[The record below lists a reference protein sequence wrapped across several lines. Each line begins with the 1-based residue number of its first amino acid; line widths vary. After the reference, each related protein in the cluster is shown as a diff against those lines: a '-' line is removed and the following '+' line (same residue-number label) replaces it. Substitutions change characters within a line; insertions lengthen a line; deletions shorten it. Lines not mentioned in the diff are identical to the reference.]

1 MATNGSMPSL
11 ASSVKYMLLAS
22 ALYEPL
28 RNSLHNLGTDVG
40 GVGGVGGLCNMGNPD
55 DCRSLAGRTGNY
67 CFQAGLWSGF
77 TGFAIVVLLVWTSPI
92 FLGALQKSLSTSKPA
107 SSEVRGRDSGD
118 EAAAEPSPEPDAAS
132 IELDGLLM
140 IWSGLSCLWF
150 GMPLAYMLAD
160 QFYRSSAM
168 HFVLA
173 VALAAAFPLS
183 WHLSLLALPPCKPL
197 GPWLGLKRQD
207 LLKLHKAL
215 GSRAANW
222 GAIHALGELIYI
234 VSQEGFLSMFQL
246 AGEKGENLLYLM
258 GLVTALLLLVH
269 TLVAFLRK
277 QTFIRRYFKNAH
289 RTTASLLLLSAT
301 VHWWPFALFLLPAA
315 AAYGTSAGLAVAR
328 RCGRE
333 VSEARSSFAL
343 AAAVLG
349 ALGGLCVVWKLRESS
364 MLAEGVGLL
373 IPFVFP
379 PLALLAEFAVAT
391 AVCLPILVTGRVLH
405 SEPLLGQAGC

>member
-28 RNSLHNLGTDVG
+28 RNALHNLGTNVG

-55 DCRSLAGRTGNY
+55 DCESLAGRTGNY
-67 CFQAGLWSGF
+67 CFQAGLWSGL
-77 TGFAIVVLLVWTSPI
+77 TGFALVVLLVWTSPI
-92 FLGALQKSLSTSKPA
+92 FLGALQKSVSTAKPVA
-107 SSEVRGRDSGD
+107 SEDRGRDSGD
-118 EAAAEPSPEPDAAS
+118 EPGAEPSPEPETAS
-132 IELDGLLM
+132 IELDGVLM

-160 QFYRSSAM
+160 PFYRSSAL

-207 LLKLHKAL
+207 LLNLHKAL
-215 GSRAANW
+215 GWRAAGW
-222 GAIHALGELIYI
+222 GAIHALGELIYV
-234 VSQEGFLSMFQL
+234 VSQQGFLSMFQL

-269 TLVAFLRK
+269 TLVAYLRR
-277 QTFIRRYFKNAH
+277 QAFIRRTFKATH
-289 RTTASLLLLSAT
+289 RTTASFLLLSAT

-315 AAYGTSAGLAVAR
+315 AAYGTSAGLGVASQF
-328 RCGRE
+328 GRQ
-333 VSEARSSFAL
+333 VSEARNSFAL

-349 ALGGLCVVWKLRESS
+349 AFAGLCVVWKVRESV

-391 AVCLPILVTGRVLH
+391 AVCLPILVTGPVLH
-405 SEPLLGQAGC
+405 SEPLLG